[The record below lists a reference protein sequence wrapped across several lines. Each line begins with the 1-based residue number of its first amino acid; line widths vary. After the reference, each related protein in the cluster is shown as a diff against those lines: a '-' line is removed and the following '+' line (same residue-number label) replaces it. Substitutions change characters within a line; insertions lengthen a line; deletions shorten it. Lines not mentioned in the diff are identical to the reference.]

1 MALRTLL
8 FDLDGTLTDPF
19 VGIVTSVQYALEK
32 LGRDVPPAEDLAFV
46 IGPPLTETYRQLLNT
61 EDEALILEGI
71 RLYRERYTTVGLF
84 ENERYDG
91 IIELLQTAKDRG
103 DRLFVCTS
111 KPWSYAEKIVA
122 HFEMDGFFEKT
133 YGPELDMT
141 RSNKVDLLAH
151 LLEQEKLDASQCI
164 MIGDRKHDIIAAK
177 ENGVRSI
184 GVLWGY
190 GSEEE
195 FADCGA
201 DTVVASREELGE
213 HLAGS
218 LVA

>member
-1 MALRTLL
+1 MRTLL

-32 LGRDVPPAEDLAFV
+32 LGRDVPPADDLAFV

-61 EDEALILEGI
+61 EDEELILEGI
-71 RLYRERYTTVGLF
+71 RLYRERFTTVGLY
-84 ENERYDG
+84 ENVRYDG
-91 IIELLQTAKDRG
+91 IIELLQAAKDRG

-111 KPWSYAEKIVA
+111 KPWVYAEKIVA

-133 YGPELDMT
+133 YGCELDMT
-141 RSNKVDLLAH
+141 RGNKVDLLAY
-151 LLEQEKLDASQCI
+151 LLEQENLDASQCL

-177 ENGVRSI
+177 ENGVRSV

-190 GSEEE
+190 GSEGEL
-195 FADCGA
+195 ADCGA
-201 DTVVASREELGE
+201 DTVVASREELAAY
-213 HLAGS
+213 LADS

>member
-1 MALRTLL
+1 MRTLL

-32 LGRDVPPAEDLAFV
+32 LGRDVPPAEDLAFI
-46 IGPPLTETYRQLLNT
+46 IGPPLTETFRQLLNT
-61 EDEALILEGI
+61 EDEELILECI
-71 RLYRERYTTVGLF
+71 RLYRERFTTVGLY
-84 ENERYDG
+84 ENERYEG
-91 IIELLQTAKDRG
+91 IIELLQAAKDRG

-111 KPWSYAEKIVA
+111 KPWVYAEKIIA
-122 HFEMDGFFEKT
+122 HFEMDGLFEKT
-133 YGPELDMT
+133 YGCELDMT
-141 RSNKVDLLAH
+141 RGNKVDLLAY
-151 LLEQEKLDASQCI
+151 LLEQESLDASHCI

-177 ENGVRSI
+177 ENGVQSI

-195 FADCGA
+195 MADCGA
-201 DTVVASREELGE
+201 DTVVSSREELAA
-213 HLAGS
+213 HLADT

>member
-1 MALRTLL
+1 MRTLL

-19 VGIVTSVQYALEK
+19 VGIVTSVQHALEK
-32 LGRDVPPAEDLAFV
+32 LGRDVPPAEELAFV

-61 EDEALILEGI
+61 EDEALIYEGI
-71 RLYRERYTTVGLF
+71 RLYRERFTTVGLY

-91 IIELLQTAKDRG
+91 IIEVLQAAKDRG

-111 KPWSYAEKIVA
+111 KAWVYAEKIVA
-122 HFEMDGFFEKT
+122 HFEMDDFFEKT
-133 YGPELDMT
+133 YGCELDMT
-141 RSNKVDLLAH
+141 RSNKVDLLAY

-177 ENGVRSI
+177 KNGVRSI

-195 FADCGA
+195 FAECGT
-201 DTVVASREELGE
+201 DTVVGSREELGE
-213 HLAGS
+213 HLADS